1 MNNCECVCVCVFVC
15 LFVCV
20 CVCACVCLFVFVLV
34 CVCVCVSARATSD
47 RVRASRGGTSNQG
60 WEPDFLR
67 GIDSEG
73 KAVNIQKSRRGAD
86 FAREIDVEGRKRSQA
101 WSRPGP
107 GVEPTRARRG
117 SCERLSLRAPWRNT
131 VAHLTPETLKS
142 QFLALLGY
150 KKVAKK

>member
-1 MNNCECVCVCVFVC
+1 MRVRLCVFVCVCVCVCVFVC
-15 LFVCV
+15 VCV
-20 CVCACVCLFVFVLV
+20 CLCVFVCLCVCVCLFVCV

-60 WEPDFLR
+60 WEPDFAR

-86 FAREIDVEGRKRSQA
+86 FAREFDVEGRKKARRGADQGQA

-107 GVEPTRARRG
+107 GVEAASACLSARRG
-117 SCERLSLRAPWRNT
+117 ATQLRI
-131 VAHLTPETLKS
+131 
-142 QFLALLGY
+142 
-150 KKVAKK
+150 

>member
-1 MNNCECVCVCVFVC
+1 MFVCVC

-20 CVCACVCLFVFVLV
+20 CVCLFVCG
-34 CVCVCVSARATSD
+34 CVCVCVNARATSD

-60 WEPDFLR
+60 WEPDFAR

-86 FAREIDVEGRKRSQA
+86 FAWEFDVEGRKKARRGADQGQA

-107 GVEPTRARRG
+107 SVESSGEPSGRTRT
-117 SCERLSLRAPWRNT
+117 SCRKGT
-131 VAHLTPETLKS
+131 VAVSGLWNFAPRCASSSS
-142 QFLALLGY
+142 QD
-150 KKVAKK
+150 VR

>member
-1 MNNCECVCVCVFVC
+1 MR
-15 LFVCV
+15 
-20 CVCACVCLFVFVLV
+20 
-34 CVCVCVSARATSD
+34 ARATSD

-60 WEPDFLR
+60 WEPDFAR

-150 KKVAKK
+150 KKSSEKIV

>member
-1 MNNCECVCVCVFVC
+1 MIVCLCVC

-20 CVCACVCLFVFVLV
+20 CVCLFVCV

-60 WEPDFLR
+60 WEPDFVR

-142 QFLALLGY
+142 QFLALLDQQ
-150 KKVAKK
+150 KSSEKLI